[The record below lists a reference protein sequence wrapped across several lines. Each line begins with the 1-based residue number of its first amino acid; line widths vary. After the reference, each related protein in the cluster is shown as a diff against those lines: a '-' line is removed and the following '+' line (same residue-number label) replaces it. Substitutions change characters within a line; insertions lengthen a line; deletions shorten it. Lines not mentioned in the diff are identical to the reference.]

1 MLSLDVVND
10 FMYEHFSKVTTSK
23 NGSHFHA
30 RCILCGDSKTNP
42 NKKRFHL
49 EYNSGQS
56 VYHCFNCNASGS
68 FLELYSI
75 LKNISINEA
84 KKELYQYNPENLIQ
98 ILSTRKKE
106 KFIKEIE
113 HEVFNYIL
121 DDCVGL
127 DYNNGGYIQMQYK
140 SKLKQFKNDR
150 KIPDNFKL
158 FIAYRGEY
166 QGRVLLPIYDGNDIV
181 YFQGRLLEND
191 DDSVK
196 YKNPTLQKESIILN
210 KGKFDRN
217 KYIVITEGII
227 DALQIGDQGTSCLGA
242 TISNEFIEELLTF
255 TDMGVIIALDND
267 ERGKKEMVKFIK
279 TNKYASNV
287 RYFLFPNKYNC
298 KDFGELVNKYSVDSL
313 YEMIIE
319 NSLSNFEALMKLK
332 MEDSDNE
339 INTKRNGL
347 YRNK

>member
-1 MLSLDVVND
+1 M
-10 FMYEHFSKVTTSK
+10 
-23 NGSHFHA
+23 
-30 RCILCGDSKTNP
+30 
-42 NKKRFHL
+42 
-49 EYNSGQS
+49 
-56 VYHCFNCNASGS
+56 
-68 FLELYSI
+68 
-75 LKNISINEA
+75 
-84 KKELYQYNPENLIQ
+84 NLLLLQ
-98 ILSTRKKE
+98 I
-106 KFIKEIE
+106 
-113 HEVFNYIL
+113 
-121 DDCVGL
+121 
-127 DYNNGGYIQMQYK
+127 
-140 SKLKQFKNDR
+140 
-150 KIPDNFKL
+150 
-158 FIAYRGEY
+158 
-166 QGRVLLPIYDGNDIV
+166 VLLPIYDGNDIV